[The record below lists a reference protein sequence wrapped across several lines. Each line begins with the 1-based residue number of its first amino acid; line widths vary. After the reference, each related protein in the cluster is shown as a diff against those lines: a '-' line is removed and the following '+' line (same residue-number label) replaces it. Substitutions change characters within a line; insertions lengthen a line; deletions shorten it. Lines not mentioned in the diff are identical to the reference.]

1 MSISRAQRIR
11 LGVFLVVGLVLLV
24 IFAAIPFGLRLKNTT
39 HTYIAYFE
47 GESLS
52 GLEQGATVKFSGV
65 PIGNVE
71 KISYLPND
79 LKRVRVEIKIQSD
92 FPMKVDMVATTG
104 AMGITGLKY
113 VEITGGTNEAETLK
127 PGAEIKTKVSM
138 FSSITGKAEAIVA
151 KVELLLNHL
160 NQISNPDSL
169 KGIKKIIDNVAII
182 TKDVQG
188 FVKDVPPEF
197 SKITGSTHTL
207 ITRIDSIAMDVKG
220 ITAGVNTSLKADQL
234 GHTFAQ
240 IDSAAMALREV
251 AENVALLVR
260 QSREDF
266 TATMQNV
273 RQASENADLLTKV
286 LAENPSL
293 LLRSE
298 TQKERDF

>member
-1 MSISRAQRIR
+1 
-11 LGVFLVVGLVLLV
+11 
-24 IFAAIPFGLRLKNTT
+24 
-39 HTYIAYFE
+39 
-47 GESLS
+47 
-52 GLEQGATVKFSGV
+52 
-65 PIGNVE
+65 
-71 KISYLPND
+71 
-79 LKRVRVEIKIQSD
+79 
-92 FPMKVDMVATTG
+92 
-104 AMGITGLKY
+104 
-113 VEITGGTNEAETLK
+113 
-127 PGAEIKTKVSM
+127 
-138 FSSITGKAEAIVA
+138 
-151 KVELLLNHL
+151 
-160 NQISNPDSL
+160 
-169 KGIKKIIDNVAII
+169 
-182 TKDVQG
+182 
-188 FVKDVPPEF
+188 
-197 SKITGSTHTL
+197 
-207 ITRIDSIAMDVKG
+207 MDVKG

>member
-1 MSISRAQRIR
+1 
-11 LGVFLVVGLVLLV
+11 
-24 IFAAIPFGLRLKNTT
+24 
-39 HTYIAYFE
+39 
-47 GESLS
+47 
-52 GLEQGATVKFSGV
+52 
-65 PIGNVE
+65 
-71 KISYLPND
+71 
-79 LKRVRVEIKIQSD
+79 
-92 FPMKVDMVATTG
+92 
-104 AMGITGLKY
+104 
-113 VEITGGTNEAETLK
+113 
-127 PGAEIKTKVSM
+127 M
-138 FSSITGKAEAIVA
+138 FSQITGKAEAIIA

-169 KGIKKIIDNVAII
+169 KGIKEIIDNVAII

-266 TATMQNV
+266 TATLQNV